1 MLQDEL
7 EAELEELESAELE
20 EELLQ
25 PVGKAPAAP
34 VHVPTVDQP
43 THPPPEKQTAEDDE
57 LAALQAE
64 MAL

>member
-7 EAELEELESAELE
+7 EAELEELESIELE

-25 PVGKAPAAP
+25 PVGKTPAAP

-43 THPPPEKQTAEDDE
+43 TSPPAQKQTAEDDE
-57 LAALQAE
+57 IAALQAE
-64 MAL
+64 MTL